1 MSDNLNDFYKENKRL
16 VSEYIETR
24 LELLKLT
31 SVRSLARTLSM
42 LILVTLF
49 TFMTLFFLL
58 FLVIAFSWW
67 MSDMLGSAALGFLCG
82 GGLFLLILFLGIIFR
97 KPLFLNP
104 LIRLFIQTS
113 TTEEEDENYY

>member
-1 MSDNLNDFYKENKRL
+1 MSSNLNDFYTENKRL

-24 LELLKLT
+24 LQLLKLT

-49 TFMTLFFLL
+49 TFMVLFFLL
-58 FLVIAFSWW
+58 FVVIAFSWW
-67 MSDMLGSAALGFLCG
+67 MSDKLGSAALGFLSG
-82 GGLFLLILFLGIIFR
+82 GGLFLLILLLAIVFR

-104 LIRLFIQTS
+104 LIRLFIQSS
-113 TTEEEDENYY
+113 TAEEDENDY